1 MKIKENGKSQN
12 IKTSKKFVLLIITLS
27 FIYLLIMNNNYDI
40 LNENYLN
47 IQNNLNLTFI
57 NKLNKKIAI
66 AIYAFGIKNGGR
78 ARVTSLLLN
87 YFVTINIFQTFL
99 FTRRE
104 KEDNE
109 YLIPQNIPR
118 ITIKH
123 NIIKIIKKKK
133 LIL

>member
-1 MKIKENGKSQN
+1 
-12 IKTSKKFVLLIITLS
+12 
-27 FIYLLIMNNNYDI
+27 MNNNYDI

-87 YFVTINIFQTFL
+87 YFVTI
-99 FTRRE
+99 
-104 KEDNE
+104 
-109 YLIPQNIPR
+109 
-118 ITIKH
+118 
-123 NIIKIIKKKK
+123 KII
-133 LIL
+133 

>member
-12 IKTSKKFVLLIITLS
+12 IKISNKFFLLIIIIS

-47 IQNNLNLTFI
+47 IQNNLNLTFV
-57 NKLNKKIAI
+57 NKLNKKIMI

-87 YFVTINIFQTFL
+87 YFVTIKIFQTFL

-118 ITIKH
+118 VTIKR
-123 NIIKIIKKKK
+123 NIIKSFK
-133 LIL
+133 